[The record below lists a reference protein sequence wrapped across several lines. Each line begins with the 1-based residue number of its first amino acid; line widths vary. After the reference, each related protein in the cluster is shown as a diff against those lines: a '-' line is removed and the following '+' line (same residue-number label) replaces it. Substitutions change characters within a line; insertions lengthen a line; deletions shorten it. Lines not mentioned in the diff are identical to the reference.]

1 MCIRDSDVFD
11 LRMEFIPN
19 DKVNL
24 YFSAADVVVL
34 PYKSATQSGVVPIAY
49 HFNKPVIVT
58 DVGGLSEIV
67 NDGKTGYVI
76 QPDAGSIA
84 NGILQF
90 YNDYEQVDFADKIES
105 YKQRF
110 TWNEFIHQIENI
122 IS

>member
-1 MCIRDSDVFD
+1 MDNYKILAVGDCYENPEPYSDLVKEKGVRDVFD
-11 LRMEFIPN
+11 LRMEFVPN

-49 HFNKPVIVT
+49 HFNKPVVVT

-84 NGILQF
+84 MGFCN
-90 YNDYEQVDFADKIES
+90 
-105 YKQRF
+105 
-110 TWNEFIHQIENI
+110 FIMIMKE
-122 IS
+122 